1 MLMVEQRGAP
11 PAQPWTL
18 NREGGRT
25 AGAEDDGRTAEIA
38 DGLRRSG
45 WGTAAAGASDDDL
58 DEVLSAVH
66 TPHYLRYLETTSA
79 ELPEGEYLVPDNR
92 AAPGVVQ
99 DTPLQTGTYQAAWE
113 GARTALTAAALVAQG
128 RQAAYAL
135 CRPPG
140 HHAGPDWL
148 GGYCFLNNAAVAV
161 EALARHGRSP
171 GVLDLDFHIGNGTAA
186 ILARHS
192 RRPYASIHAAT
203 SEHYPWTDDLAG
215 VSADLCFD
223 MTEPPSEQE
232 YVTAVAELVRRLTD
246 GGTDALVLSL
256 GFDTLA
262 GDPHGGWT
270 LSPRVYGLVAAAVAA
285 PGWPICIVQ
294 EGGYRRGFLS
304 ECAAEFGRGLS
315 GDLTRKRGAHG

>member
-1 MLMVEQRGAP
+1 MLTVEQMGTP

-18 NREGGRT
+18 NKQGGRV

-38 DGLRRSG
+38 NGLRRSG
-45 WGTAAAGASDDDL
+45 WGTATAGASDDDL

-66 TPHYLRYLETTSA
+66 APGYLRYLETASA
-79 ELPEGEYLVPDNR
+79 RLPEGEYLVPENR

-99 DTPLQTGTYQAAWE
+99 DTPLQAGTYQAARE
-113 GARTALTAAALVAQG
+113 GARTALTAAALVAEG
-128 RQAAYAL
+128 GQAAYAL

-140 HHAGPDWL
+140 HHAGPAWL

-186 ILARHS
+186 ILAAHS
-192 RRPYASIHAAT
+192 GRPYASVHAAT
-203 SEHYPWTDDLAG
+203 LEHYPWTDDLVG

-223 MTEPPSEQE
+223 MTEAPSEQE
-232 YVTAVAELVRRLTD
+232 YVTAVAELTRRLAD
-246 GGTDALVLSL
+246 EGTDTLVLSL
-256 GFDTLA
+256 GFDTLT

-270 LSPRVYGLVAAAVAA
+270 LTPQVYGLVAEAVAA

-304 ECAAEFGRGLS
+304 ECAAEFGQGLS
-315 GDLTRKRGAHG
+315 GDLPRKCGAHG